1 MKFLIKKYWLLLF
14 FAIVINIPIFI
25 VGVTTTNQE
34 IVLKGDTVPFT
45 SVVEVDTDY
54 EEKGSFSTIYVVAM
68 YKSTILQNFFSD
80 LTPTTERYTI
90 SEYSSHITNEENYL
104 GSKIDYNS
112 SIQKAIIL
120 AYSEAKKSDP
130 TINIEYRL
138 KSYDVTY
145 YAKDSLFRIGDSIIG
160 INGISIEKEKEF
172 KEEWKKQR
180 LVGDTFDV
188 IVKETGITT
197 QYVLESGYTG
207 FSASDIYD
215 INMSSIFPSVTI
227 NQTNVGGPSGG
238 LLQTLSIYNRLVK
251 EDLTHGL
258 KIAGTGTI
266 SYDGTVGAIG
276 GIREKIPTALDDGID
291 IFFCASANYKD
302 AKEAY
307 NSLPNRSS
315 MRLVEIKTFYDA
327 LNYLLEGYKNDF

>member
-120 AYSEAKKSDP
+120 AYSEAKKSNP
-130 TINIEYRL
+130 TINIEYKL

>member
-315 MRLVEIKTFYDA
+315 MRLVEIKTFYNA

>member
-120 AYSEAKKSDP
+120 AYSEAKKNDP

-251 EDLTHGL
+251 EDLTHGF

>member
-1 MKFLIKKYWLLLF
+1 MKFLIKKYWLLLV

-130 TINIEYRL
+130 TISIEYRL

-251 EDLTHGL
+251 EDLTHGF